1 MRKTSVFFHDAFPFL
16 ISFPHFLSSLP
27 LGSKQKVIQVVWSAC
42 VCVTPVSFSAVN
54 EEAEAPGRVM
64 HASLW
69 TSDALTRSLSSLKH
83 DR

>member
-1 MRKTSVFFHDAFPFL
+1 MRKQVHSSMT
-16 ISFPHFLSSLP
+16 HFLSSLP
-27 LGSKQKVIQVVWSAC
+27 LGSKQKVTQVVWSVC
-42 VCVTPVSFSAVN
+42 VCVCLIPVSFSAVN

-69 TSDALTRSLSSLKH
+69 ASDALTRSLSSLKH

>member
-1 MRKTSVFFHDAFPFL
+1 MRKQVHS
-16 ISFPHFLSSLP
+16 SMMHFLSSLP
-27 LGSKQKVIQVVWSAC
+27 LGSKQKVTQVVWSVC
-42 VCVTPVSFSAVN
+42 VCLTPVSFSAVN

-69 TSDALTRSLSSLKH
+69 ASDALTRSLSSLKH